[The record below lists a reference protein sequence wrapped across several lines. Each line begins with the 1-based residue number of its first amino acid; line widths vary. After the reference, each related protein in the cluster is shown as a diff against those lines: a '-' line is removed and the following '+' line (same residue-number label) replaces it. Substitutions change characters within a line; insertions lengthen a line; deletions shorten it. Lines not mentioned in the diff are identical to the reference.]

1 MPEDPDSELVSRLRA
16 GDEGAFAELAGK
28 YQGAMLSI
36 ARGYVPSG
44 AVAEEVVQEAWIGV
58 LRGIGRFERRS
69 SFRTWL
75 FRILVNRAIS
85 AGVRERRSVPVDDMG
100 PVVDASC
107 FDAGGTWQAPPE
119 PWADQVDD
127 KVIAA
132 KMSARILSAI
142 DELPLQQRE
151 VVTLRDVQG
160 LSSGEVCAV
169 LDISNANQRVL
180 LHRGRS
186 KLRQVI
192 GSEFGRGR

>member
-1 MPEDPDSELVSRLRA
+1 MPEDPDSELVSRVRA

-100 PVVDASC
+100 PVVDASL

-119 PWADQVDD
+119 PWSDQVDD
-127 KVIAA
+127 KVVAA
-132 KMSARILSAI
+132 KISARILAAI
-142 DELPLQQRE
+142 DELPPQQRE